1 MEKRDILISFF
12 LPSLHGGGAERVIVN
27 LAKGFSAKK
36 IHVDLVLAKAEGPY
50 LVELPKEVRVID
62 LKSSRV
68 STSLPKL
75 IRYLKREKPNV
86 MISSLSHANIVA
98 ILANKFART
107 NTKIVVRED
116 STLSLSSTN
125 SSSLKG
131 RIIPFLVKIFYRWAD
146 VIIAVSEGVKEDLI
160 KSAGLSSDKIKV
172 IYNPVITPELFEK
185 TKEPVPHPWF
195 APKEPPIILGVGRL
209 TKSKD
214 FGTLMKAFSLIRKDI
229 KARLVI
235 LGEGEERR
243 NLENITKN
251 LGIENDVW
259 LPGFVNN
266 PYKFMSKA
274 SVFVLSSIFEGL
286 STVIIEA
293 MACGTTVVSTDCES
307 GPREILEDGKY
318 GKLVPVGDYMAM
330 AQAIEEIL
338 TGKVRYEVPKS
349 VLEQYTLEFS
359 LNQYIK
365 LLFENGIYK
374 YEE

>member
-1 MEKRDILISFF
+1 MNSEGKSIAFF
-12 LPSLHGGGAERVIVN
+12 LPSLAGGGAERVAVN
-27 LAKGFSAKK
+27 LIKELYTKK
-36 IHVDLVLAKAEGPY
+36 ISVDLVLAKAEGPY
-50 LVELPKEVRVID
+50 LSELPKEVRVID
-62 LKSSRV
+62 FKKSRV
-68 STSLPKL
+68 SVSLPKL
-75 IRYLKREKPNV
+75 IRYLKREKPIA

-98 ILANKFART
+98 ILANKIAMT

-116 STLSLSSTN
+116 NTLSLSSAN

-160 KSAGLSSDKIKV
+160 KTAGLPSYKIKV
-172 IYNPVITPELFEK
+172 IYNPVITPELFEMA
-185 TKEPVPHPWF
+185 KEPVSHNWF
-195 APKEPPIILGVGRL
+195 GPSEPPVILGVGRL
-209 TKSKD
+209 TKQKD
-214 FGTLMKAFSLIRKDI
+214 FATLISAFSLIRKDI
-229 KARLVI
+229 NARLVI

-243 NLENITKN
+243 NLENSTKN
-251 LGIENDVW
+251 FGIENDVW

-286 STVIIEA
+286 PTVVVEA
-293 MACGTTVVSTDCES
+293 MACGTTVVSTDCKS
-307 GPREILEDGKY
+307 GPGEILEDGKY
-318 GKLVPVGDYMAM
+318 GKLVPVGDYVVM

-338 TGKVRYEVPKS
+338 TGKIRYEVPKS

-365 LLFENGIYK
+365 LLFKNGIYK